1 MGLPETVAIVTEGG
15 TATSASVQWDTT
27 NPASGSY
34 DPDVLTEQTVTLK
47 GTVSCP
53 ETIDQNGVS
62 LTTTIT
68 ITIRAADTVEAP
80 QANLASGTY
89 TSDQSVVLSTQT
101 VCADIYYTTDGSTP
115 GKTSA
120 KYTGPISV
128 TGTEA
133 QSVQTTIKAIAVKDK
148 MQDSPVETF
157 TYTIKIS
164 DTTAPTGEIKIAE
177 NSWKEN
183 LNNITFG
190 LFFNNTQ
197 TVTITASD
205 NSGNDVKIEYLV
217 SNEKLDADDFEDAA
231 FTTYDKA
238 FSVNPDNKYVIYA
251 RLTDT
256 SSNVSYINSN
266 GIVLDATAPVISG
279 VEDGKSYCSAKT
291 VTITE
296 KYIAS
301 VTVNGKPVT
310 LNNNNQFTLSEAN
323 GELTIVATDQAGNHS
338 ANMIVTVNDGT
349 HHNLLYIPSK
359 SATVTQAG
367 ISLNFQGC
375 THNS

>member
-1 MGLPETVAIVTEGG
+1 MFPPTAKDKLTRITAPVPITVDNGTAYTAMGLPETVAIVTEGG

-68 ITIRAADTVEAP
+68 ITISAADTVEAP

-89 TSDQSVVLSTQT
+89 TSDQSVALSTQT
-101 VCADIYYTTDGSTP
+101 VGADIYYTTDGSTP

-128 TGTEA
+128 TGKEA
-133 QSVQTTIKAIAVKDK
+133 RSVETKIKAIAVKDK

-183 LNNITFG
+183 LNNITF
-190 LFFNNTQ
+190 
-197 TVTITASD
+197 
-205 NSGNDVKIEYLV
+205 
-217 SNEKLDADDFEDAA
+217 SN
-231 FTTYDKA
+231 
-238 FSVNPDNKYVIYA
+238 
-251 RLTDT
+251 R
-256 SSNVSYINSN
+256 
-266 GIVLDATAPVISG
+266 
-279 VEDGKSYCSAKT
+279 
-291 VTITE
+291 
-296 KYIAS
+296 
-301 VTVNGKPVT
+301 
-310 LNNNNQFTLSEAN
+310 
-323 GELTIVATDQAGNHS
+323 
-338 ANMIVTVNDGT
+338 
-349 HHNLLYIPSK
+349 
-359 SATVTQAG
+359 
-367 ISLNFQGC
+367 
-375 THNS
+375 